1 MNGRPYDGSYVFY
14 VQFYSERTY
23 IYDGFFF
30 CGAVILL
37 EEQWLIDYNKLE
49 IKRYFTVGLV
59 CLSRLER
66 GPLGEIHE
74 IQ

>member
-1 MNGRPYDGSYVFY
+1 MKAEPVESATRLVFLCP
-14 VQFYSERTY
+14 FES
-23 IYDGFFF
+23 
-30 CGAVILL
+30 GAVILL

-59 CLSRLER
+59 CLSRLEK